1 MAGEMA
7 RFEMKGRDSG
17 RIVRYSGWTP
27 SSDDNDVDDVFGFLD
42 YPDGSS
48 SSSDASCSSSEWV
61 AGDEVTDE
69 DENSTNVTEQKA
81 FWDSQQ
87 QLLLAT
93 LYRTSSLETKIRQAT
108 KMALKEAQRLENG
121 GCSCTMPVPGSSCR
135 SCLRMYIS
143 NQLQTE
149 GFNATIRKSKWRN
162 SSDILSGEH
171 TYLEVIDNSNSR
183 KGEVKVI
190 VELNF
195 RVEFEMLKGSRE
207 YNELVSK
214 LPEVFVGKSER
225 LQGLVKIL
233 CRAGKRCMEDKN
245 MHIGPWRKE
254 RYMLAKWFGTCERAR
269 PLEVPSQDGISRRPV
284 KAVTSMLAF
293 DMLEHCKVVRVV

>member
-87 QLLLAT
+87 QLLLVIQI
-93 LYRTSSLETKIRQAT
+93 SI
-108 KMALKEAQRLENG
+108 
-121 GCSCTMPVPGSSCR
+121 CFVP
-135 SCLRMYIS
+135 
-143 NQLQTE
+143 
-149 GFNATIRKSKWRN
+149 
-162 SSDILSGEH
+162 
-171 TYLEVIDNSNSR
+171 
-183 KGEVKVI
+183 
-190 VELNF
+190 
-195 RVEFEMLKGSRE
+195 
-207 YNELVSK
+207 
-214 LPEVFVGKSER
+214 
-225 LQGLVKIL
+225 
-233 CRAGKRCMEDKN
+233 KN
-245 MHIGPWRKE
+245 
-254 RYMLAKWFGTCERAR
+254 
-269 PLEVPSQDGISRRPV
+269 
-284 KAVTSMLAF
+284 
-293 DMLEHCKVVRVV
+293 